1 MKRRREH
8 RSRCASNTKTETE
21 KTMDFEDTPEETT
34 FRTEANKWLSA
45 NAKLRGSKAA
55 ADDMEEMENG
65 AAGQM
70 AAGKAWQK
78 KKAEAGYARITWPK
92 GMGGMGGT
100 PMQSIIF
107 GQEEAKY
114 DVATGAPFA
123 IGLGM
128 CIPTLMAY
136 GSEDA
141 KKRFVWPAV
150 TGEEIWCQLFSE
162 PAGGSDVAGL
172 RTRAEKNGDEWVIN
186 GQKIWTTGAQFSDY
200 GILLTRTDPGVPK
213 HKGLTMFYIDM
224 HDPAV
229 EVRPI
234 KQASGGSGFNEVFF
248 TDLRVKDSQRLGE
261 VGQGWQVALTTLM
274 HERLA
279 VGGGQGGGMDVREL
293 MNLARKLELEDGPAI
308 KNAAVRE
315 RVADWYVRSA
325 GLKYTTY
332 RTMTAL
338 SRGQQPGPEASI
350 AKVVVATK
358 LQDLTAFGME
368 LEGEAGALKGEDAP
382 EHGTFQMGWMAAP
395 GLRIAGG
402 TDEILRNIIAER
414 VLGLPPDIRVDKDL
428 PFNKLPSGR

>member
-1 MKRRREH
+1 
-8 RSRCASNTKTETE
+8 
-21 KTMDFEDTPEETT
+21 MDFEDTSDEAK
-34 FRTEANKWLSA
+34 FRAEVRRWLDD
-45 NAKLRGSKAA
+45 NGKAA
-55 ADDMEEMENG
+55 AGDGDEMAERSDK
-65 AAGQM
+65 AFLTRAR
-70 AAGKAWQK
+70 AWQA
-78 KKAEAGYARITWPK
+78 KKAAAGYARITWPK
-92 GMGGMGGT
+92 EVGGYGGT
-100 PMQSIIF
+100 PIQQVIF
-107 GQEEAKY
+107 SQEEGKSRLASL
-114 DVATGAPFA
+114 GGPFG

-136 GSEDA
+136 GSKDA
-141 KKRFVWPAV
+141 IGRYVKPALF
-150 TGEEIWCQLFSE
+150 GEEIWCQLFSE

-172 RTRAEKNGDEWVIN
+172 RTRAEKSGDTWTIN
-186 GQKIWTTGAQFSDY
+186 GQKIWTTGAQISDY
-200 GILLTRTDPGVPK
+200 GILLTRTDPSVPK
-213 HKGLTMFYIDM
+213 HKGLTMFYLSM
-224 HDPAV
+224 KAPGV

-248 TDLRVKDSQRLGE
+248 TDVKIPDSQRLGE

-279 VGGGQGGGMDVREL
+279 VGGGQGGGLDVNEL
-293 MNLARKLELEDGPAI
+293 MSLARSLELEDGPAI

-350 AKVVVATK
+350 AKVVVAPK
-358 LQDLTAFGME
+358 LQDLSAFAME
-368 LEGEAGALKGEDAP
+368 LEGEAGALKGEDALV
-382 EHGTFQMGWMAAP
+382 HGAFQMGWMSAP

-414 VLGLPPDIRVDKDL
+414 VLGLPQDVRVDKDVA
-428 PFNKLPSGR
+428 FNKLPSGR